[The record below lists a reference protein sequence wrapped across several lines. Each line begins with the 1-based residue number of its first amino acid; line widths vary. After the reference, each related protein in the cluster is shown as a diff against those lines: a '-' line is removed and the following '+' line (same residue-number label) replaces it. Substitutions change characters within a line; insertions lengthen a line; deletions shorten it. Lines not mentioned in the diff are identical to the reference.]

1 MPKPS
6 IVTLSR
12 QLKTLRDLLR
22 YSLSQFYE
30 ANLHFGHGTDN
41 AWDEALYLALSALN
55 LPPDVDREVLDARLL
70 ESERKKI
77 IKLIHERVE
86 RRVPAAY
93 LTHQAWFCGLPF
105 YVDERVIVPRSPIA
119 ELIENEFSPW
129 MDNNP
134 IERVLDLCT
143 GSGCIGIASAVY
155 MPETLVDA
163 TDVSKSALEVAQMN
177 ANRHQV
183 ENRVNLIQ
191 SDLFQKLSGKTY
203 DVIVSNPPYVSA
215 KEFANLP
222 QEYFHEPEIALK
234 AGQTGLEIVTKILK
248 EAHKHL
254 SPNGI
259 LVVEVGNSETAL
271 IDKYPDIPFTWLQF
285 SRGGDGV
292 FLLTAEQLE
301 NAGLSSRT

>member
-1 MPKPS
+1 MSKPS

-301 NAGLSSRT
+301 NVDLTSRT

>member
-301 NAGLSSRT
+301 NVDLTSRT

>member
-155 MPETLVDA
+155 MPETIVDA

-301 NAGLSSRT
+301 NVDLTSRT